1 MEIFFY
7 SWMREKKF
15 TSESRVGEGRIFMS
29 GGNTFEQIFIL
40 LACNIHELFRSAR
53 FILFLRYF
61 LFLIK
66 IYHICNVVFI

>member
-1 MEIFFY
+1 
-7 SWMREKKF
+7 
-15 TSESRVGEGRIFMS
+15 MS

-53 FILFLRYF
+53 FIRYF

>member
-1 MEIFFY
+1 
-7 SWMREKKF
+7 
-15 TSESRVGEGRIFMS
+15 MS

-66 IYHICNVVFI
+66 IYHIYNVVFI